1 MPQAIDPVYMRLAQL
16 LGEEDTK
23 PVSSAAIGTPSLEFQ
38 KSPFEDM
45 LSKAIDSLNGVSKQ
59 EVRSNEL
66 IESYLKGDA
75 ELSDVMIET
84 SKLSVMV
91 QLAVTTINQAVS
103 TFKEITQMQV

>member
-1 MPQAIDPVYMRLAQL
+1 MPESIAPVYMRLAQL
-16 LGEEDTK
+16 LGDEGAK
-23 PVSSAAIGTPSLEFQ
+23 PVSSAAIGTSPLEFQ

-45 LSKAIDSLNGVSKQ
+45 LSKAIDSLDGVSKQ
-59 EVRSNEL
+59 EIRSNEL

-75 ELSDVMIET
+75 ELSDVMVET

-91 QLAVTTINQAVS
+91 QLAVTTINTAVT